1 MSKSGIHIKPSKK
14 GTFTAAA
21 KKHGKGVQEF
31 ARQVMANKE
40 NYSPAM
46 VKKANFAKNAAKW
59 KHEQGGAVDSH
70 YQELGGVHSMRPLPG
85 HQIPVGK
92 AFTPTPGHYY
102 PMYERDMQPL
112 PQKARYGA
120 DIEPFVYHGYS
131 DNTPM
136 GNGIK
141 KNLKG
146 KKSKYQSGGEMSQD
160 QQAASIIGGVLQAKQ
175 DKVDDATQKL
185 AQAAKFMMEYGGY
198 VPMAQ
203 AGFGL
208 PGIEGISN
216 QYVTP
221 EMAAA
226 ATANYTAAQNQAA
239 NPIATAAGITTNS
252 NMGLSTN
259 GLTHEVGHSGVFS
272 AEKGILGMQKQ
283 NAKTTPATVNKTKTE
298 EKKKKEIDY
307 KKMGMNA
314 VSIGLGL
321 ANIGIKDPTRHQYY
335 TPEDTP
341 YYNPYP
347 MGTGSQAIYEQGG
360 FVNSNAVDFPYRSGI
375 RFREGGEIMNVAS
388 LSNPIARMGG
398 NIRRN
403 IMSEYEQGGELELY
417 DARTG
422 AQPISE
428 NPNAGPIVEFKGPSH
443 EERNNVGSNGIP
455 MAWNGNE
462 VEVEGGETAFKDNQ
476 GNFQI
481 LGNMKN
487 PLTGRKFKQDG
498 KLIAKAE
505 RKADK
510 TMQKGLDLINSSDPD
525 NPYEMLRFNS
535 GKAKMQGATQKFQE
549 MEELRNNLANIQQ
562 QKLDLAASLG
572 IEPMEMDKKA
582 YFGKMM
588 TAQAGKKIGLGTKFG
603 DLEQP
608 FYKGMDTAY
617 VTAKVPKKGEKGK
630 AAAPAAYAPPLP
642 SSGIFGVP
650 QWQSQDEVPMME
662 PVYVT
667 AKRPNRQVPVL
678 TGQPTY
684 PNTSYPSWAS
694 SSNQPSA
701 EMPQIV
707 PANEVPMLD
716 GPMYKSPARAAS
728 ASQAPAT
735 QTVSTEDV
743 PLMPPV
749 YVTAKIPKKG
759 ANTTKTGT
767 SATSSTTSAA
777 KKAPATGKT
786 RGAGE
791 RPNGAPPTP
800 QGPDVTPRG
809 FLVPSIRPDFE
820 WPEDTPPTSVTTT
833 EETTNPPVQ
842 GQTYDFGVPPRVDLT
857 SDAEGFNIMNAYPEI
872 YAMATNR
879 YEPVLMQKYRPE
891 LLQPYQV
898 SFQDQ
903 LDRNTDTFRTMAQ
916 ASRWNPSAMG
926 AFAAQKYQA
935 DQGVLGNQFR
945 TNQEISAN
953 IANANRQIMNET
965 QQRNLGLA
973 DQQYVRQAQA
983 RANTNQRTF
992 DALQSLSTK
1001 KLQHQKAMNELK
1013 VMENLYN
1020 FRFDN
1025 DYRAQ
1030 YEGPQARFDKR
1041 VVYGTD
1047 EQGRPQLQLMP
1058 TSTAKTTE
1066 KKKGKY
1072 GMNLAKEFKN
1082 YK

>member
-85 HQIPVGK
+85 HQVPVGK

-112 PQKARYGA
+112 PQKAMYGA

-136 GNGIK
+136 GDGIK
-141 KNLKG
+141 TNWREPKKRLSARAGMLMAQTG
-146 KKSKYQSGGEMSQD
+146 KK
-160 QQAASIIGGVLQAKQ
+160 IL
-175 DKVDDATQKL
+175 
-185 AQAAKFMMEYGGY
+185 
-198 VPMAQ
+198 
-203 AGFGL
+203 GL
-208 PGIEGISN
+208 PEIEGAAN
-216 QYVTP
+216 MYVTP
-221 EMAAA
+221 EMTAA
-226 ATANYTAAQNQAA
+226 ATAQYTPAQNAAA
-239 NPIATAAGITTNS
+239 NPILTAS
-252 NMGLSTN
+252 
-259 GLTHEVGHSGVFS
+259 
-272 AEKGILGMQKQ
+272 Q
-283 NAKTTPATVNKTKTE
+283 TKTNVKSLLAPKVQRLYE
-298 EKKKKEIDY
+298 P
-307 KKMGMNA
+307 A
-314 VSIGLGL
+314 LGEGPE
-321 ANIGIKDPTRHQYY
+321 AEPMKDDPYY
-335 TPEDTP
+335 TPGEMAQQRGLAPDPRQFRDDTQNQLQQTYDTNKKARKKFDRSLNKLEKKDKSWIAPTVLAGLATVDSLIQGPTNRQYYNQYDEP

-347 MGTGSQAIYEQGG
+347 SGTGSQAIYEQGG

-417 DARTG
+417 DDRTG

-462 VEVEGGETAFKDNQ
+462 VEVEGGETAFKDDQ

-588 TAQAGKKIGLGTKFG
+588 TAQAGKKIGLGSKFG
-603 DLEQP
+603 DFTP
-608 FYKGMDTAY
+608 YS
-617 VTAKVPKKGEKGK
+617 VP
-630 AAAPAAYAPPLP
+630 PPTPYAPPLP
-642 SSGIFGVP
+642 TSGVFGVP
-650 QWQSQDEVPMME
+650 QWEPQGQVPMME
-662 PVYVT
+662 PVYET
-667 AKRPNRQVPVL
+667 AK
-678 TGQPTY
+678 T
-684 PNTSYPSWAS
+684 
-694 SSNQPSA
+694 
-701 EMPQIV
+701 
-707 PANEVPMLD
+707 
-716 GPMYKSPARAAS
+716 
-728 ASQAPAT
+728 
-735 QTVSTEDV
+735 
-743 PLMPPV
+743 
-749 YVTAKIPKKG
+749 PKKG
-759 ANTTKTGT
+759 ASTTTTGT

-791 RPNGAPPTP
+791 RPNGTPPTP

-809 FLVPSIRPDFE
+809 FLVPSIKPDFE

-872 YAMATNR
+872 YAMATNQV
-879 YEPVLMQKYRPE
+879 EPVLMQKYRPE

-953 IANANRQIMNET
+953 IANANRQIMNQT
-965 QQRNLGLA
+965 QQLNLGLA

-983 RANTNQRTF
+983 RANTRQRAF
-992 DALQSLSTK
+992 DSLQSLSTK

>member
-46 VKKANFAKNAAKW
+46 VKKANFARNAAKW
-59 KHEQGGAVDSH
+59 KHEEGGAVDSH

-85 HQIPVGK
+85 HQVPVGK

-120 DIEPFVYHGYS
+120 DIEPFVYHGYN
-131 DNTPM
+131 DTRRIAQ
-136 GNGIK
+136 GG
-141 KNLKG
+141 
-146 KKSKYQSGGEMSQD
+146 SKM
-160 QQAASIIGGVLQAKQ
+160 
-175 DKVDDATQKL
+175 
-185 AQAAKFMMEYGGY
+185 
-198 VPMAQ
+198 
-203 AGFGL
+203 FGL
-208 PGIEGISN
+208 PEIEGAAN
-216 QYVTP
+216 KYVTP

-252 NMGLSTN
+252 NIGLSTN
-259 GLTHEVGHSGVFS
+259 GLTHEVVHSQVPSTQAG
-272 AEKGILGMQKQ
+272 ALGMQKQ
-283 NAKTTPATVNKTKTE
+283 NAASTGLTNNTKNS
-298 EKKKKEIDY
+298 EKKKKD
-307 KKMGMNA
+307 K
-314 VSIGLGL
+314 SWIGPTLLTGL
-321 ANIGIKDPTRHQYY
+321 AMANEMIKGPANRQYY
-335 TPEDTP
+335 TQYDEP

-347 MGTGSQAIYEQGG
+347 SGTGSQAIYDQGG
-360 FVNSNAVDFPYRSGI
+360 FINSNAVDFPYKSGI

-403 IMSEYEQGGELELY
+403 MMSEYEQGGELELY
-417 DARTG
+417 DDRTG

-535 GKAKMQGATQKFQE
+535 GKAKMQGATQRFQE
-549 MEELRNNLANIQQ
+549 MEELRNNLAAIQQ
-562 QKLDLAASLG
+562 QKLDLAEALG
-572 IEPMEMDKKA
+572 VEPMEMDKKA

-588 TAQAGKKIGLGTKFG
+588 TAQGGKKIGFGTKFG

-608 FYKGMDTAY
+608 VYKGMDTAY
-617 VTAKVPKKGEKGK
+617 VTAKVPKKGAKGK
-630 AAAPAAYAPPLP
+630 VSTPASYAPPLP
-642 SSGIFGVP
+642 TSGIFGVP
-650 QWQSQDEVPMME
+650 QWQPQDKVPMME

-667 AKRPNRQVPVL
+667 TETPKKVASATT
-678 TGQPTY
+678 TGTPA
-684 PNTSYPSWAS
+684 AS
-694 SSNQPSA
+694 STAST
-701 EMPQIV
+701 
-707 PANEVPMLD
+707 AN
-716 GPMYKSPARAAS
+716 KAS
-728 ASQAPAT
+728 ATNNSRGA
-735 QTVSTEDV
+735 VER
-743 PLMPPV
+743 PLRPSM
-749 YVTAKIPKKG
+749 PKKVEIP
-759 ANTTKTGT
+759 TTMG
-767 SATSSTTSAA
+767 SIEAA
-777 KKAPATGKT
+777 VNNLP
-786 RGAGE
+786 E
-791 RPNGAPPTP
+791 RL
-800 QGPDVTPRG
+800 
-809 FLVPSIRPDFE
+809 FYE
-820 WPEDTPPTSVTTT
+820 TTT

-842 GQTYDFGVPPRVDLT
+842 GQTYNIGVPSRLDLT
-857 SDAEGFNIMNAYPEI
+857 SDAEPFNITNAYPEI
-872 YAMATNR
+872 YSMATNR

-903 LDRNTDTFRTMAQ
+903 LNRNTDTFRTMAK
-916 ASRWNPSAMG
+916 ASAWNPSAMG
-926 AFAAQKYQA
+926 ALAAQKYAA

-992 DALQSLSTK
+992 DTLQSLSTK

-1020 FRFDN
+1020 FRFGPN
-1025 DYRAQ
+1025 YRAE
-1030 YEGPQARFDKR
+1030 YAGPNAVFTDRY
-1041 VVYGTD
+1041 VYGVD
-1047 EQGRPQLQLMP
+1047 EFGRPLGPVP
-1058 TSTAKTTE
+1058 TQKTQTTKSSTKE
-1066 KKKGKY
+1066 GKKY
-1072 GMNLAKEFKN
+1072 GGSLAREFKN

>member
-46 VKKANFAKNAAKW
+46 VKKANFARNAAKW
-59 KHEQGGAVDSH
+59 KHEEGGAVDSH

-85 HQIPVGK
+85 HQVPVGK

-120 DIEPFVYHGYS
+120 DIEPFVYHGYN
-131 DNTPM
+131 DTRRIAQ
-136 GNGIK
+136 GG
-141 KNLKG
+141 
-146 KKSKYQSGGEMSQD
+146 SKM
-160 QQAASIIGGVLQAKQ
+160 
-175 DKVDDATQKL
+175 
-185 AQAAKFMMEYGGY
+185 
-198 VPMAQ
+198 
-203 AGFGL
+203 FGL
-208 PGIEGISN
+208 PEVEGAAN
-216 QYVTP
+216 KYVTP

-226 ATANYTAAQNQAA
+226 ATAKYTAAQNAA
-239 NPIATAAGITTNS
+239 ENPILTASQPKQSLKSLLAPQVQQVYEPGLNEAPDAEPIQ
-252 NMGLSTN
+252 LSTYYSPGEKAKQI
-259 GLTHEVGHSGVFS
+259 GLAPDPTQFRDDT
-272 AEKGILGMQKQ
+272 Q
-283 NAKTTPATVNKTKTE
+283 NQLQLAYDTDKKARKKFDKSL
-298 EKKKKEIDY
+298 EKKKDK
-307 KKMGMNA
+307 
-314 VSIGLGL
+314 SWIGPTLLTGL
-321 ANIGIKDPTRHQYY
+321 AMANEMIKGPANRQYY
-335 TPEDTP
+335 NQYDEP

-347 MGTGSQAIYEQGG
+347 SGTGSQAIYEQGG
-360 FVNSNAVDFPYRSGI
+360 FVNSNAVDFPYKSGI

-403 IMSEYEQGGELELY
+403 MMSEYEQGGELELY
-417 DARTG
+417 DDRTG
-422 AQPISE
+422 AQPISD

-510 TMQKGLDLINSSDPD
+510 TMQKGLDLVNNSDPD

-549 MEELRNNLANIQQ
+549 MEELRNNLAAIQQ
-562 QKLDLAASLG
+562 QKLDLAEALG
-572 IEPMEMDKKA
+572 VEPMEMDKKA

-588 TAQAGKKIGLGTKFG
+588 AAQPGVGLRSKFG
-603 DLEQP
+603 DFTP
-608 FYKGMDTAY
+608 YS
-617 VTAKVPKKGEKGK
+617 VP
-630 AAAPAAYAPPLP
+630 PPTPYAPPLP
-642 SSGIFGVP
+642 TSGIFGVP
-650 QWQSQDEVPMME
+650 QWQPQDEASTME
-662 PVYVT
+662 PVY
-667 AKRPNRQVPVL
+667 
-678 TGQPTY
+678 G
-684 PNTSYPSWAS
+684 
-694 SSNQPSA
+694 
-701 EMPQIV
+701 
-707 PANEVPMLD
+707 
-716 GPMYKSPARAAS
+716 
-728 ASQAPAT
+728 
-735 QTVSTEDV
+735 
-743 PLMPPV
+743 
-749 YVTAKIPKKG
+749 TAKIPKKG
-759 ANTTKTGT
+759 ASTTTTGT
-767 SATSSTTSAA
+767 PAASSTAAAA
-777 KKAPATGKT
+777 KRAPATFKT
-786 RGAGE
+786 RGPVT
-791 RPNGAPPTP
+791 RPDNTTPPTP

-809 FLVPSIRPDFE
+809 FLVPSIKPDFE
-820 WPEDTPPTSVTTT
+820 WPEDATTETTT
-833 EETTNPPVQ
+833 TETTNPPVE
-842 GQTYDFGVPPRVDLT
+842 GRKDKIGVPPRLDLT
-857 SDAEGFNIMNAYPEI
+857 SDAEPFNITNAYPEI
-872 YAMATNR
+872 YSMATNR

-903 LDRNTDTFRTMAQ
+903 LDRNTDTFRTMAK
-916 ASRWNPSAMG
+916 ASAWNPSAMG
-926 AFAAQKYQA
+926 ALAAQKYAA

-973 DQQYVRQAQA
+973 DQQYMRQAQA

-992 DALQSLSTK
+992 DTLQSLSTK

-1013 VMENLYN
+1013 VMENMYN
-1020 FRFDN
+1020 FRFDK
-1025 DYRAQ
+1025 DYRAK
-1030 YEGPQARFDKR
+1030 YEGPQAVFNDPLVAGIDKDGNPIYKSQL
-1041 VVYGTD
+1041 VPTTKKTD
-1047 EQGRPQLQLMP
+1047 E
-1058 TSTAKTTE
+1058 AK
-1066 KKKGKY
+1066 KSKY
-1072 GMNLAKEFKN
+1072 GISINREFKH

>member
-46 VKKANFAKNAAKW
+46 VKKANFARNAAKW
-59 KHEQGGAVDSH
+59 KHEEGGAVDSH

-85 HQIPVGK
+85 HQVPVGK

-112 PQKARYGA
+112 PQKAMYGA

-175 DKVDDATQKL
+175 DKVDDATEKL
-185 AQAAKFMMEYGGY
+185 AQVAKFMMEYGGY

-203 AGFGL
+203 
-208 PGIEGISN
+208 PGIKLPEVEGISS

-259 GLTHEVGHSGVFS
+259 GLTHEVVHSGVSS
-272 AEKGILGMQKQ
+272 ADNGILGMQKQ
-283 NAKTTPATVNKTKTE
+283 NTKATSASVNNKAKTE

-321 ANIGIKDPTRHQYY
+321 ANLGIKDPTRHQYY

-360 FVNSNAVDFPYRSGI
+360 FVNSNAVDFPYKSGI

-403 IMSEYEQGGELELY
+403 MMSEYEQGGELELY
-417 DARTG
+417 DDRTG
-422 AQPISE
+422 AQPISD

-481 LGNMKN
+481 LGNMRN

-510 TMQKGLDLINSSDPD
+510 TMQKGLDLVNNSDPD

-549 MEELRNNLANIQQ
+549 MEELRNNLAAIQQ
-562 QKLDLAASLG
+562 QKLDLAEALG
-572 IEPMEMDKKA
+572 VEPMEMDKKA

-588 TAQAGKKIGLGTKFG
+588 TAQGGKKIGFGTTFG

-617 VTAKVPKKGEKGK
+617 VTAKVPKKGAKGK
-630 AAAPAAYAPPLP
+630 APASASYAPPLP
-642 SSGIFGVP
+642 TSGIFGVP
-650 QWQSQDEVPMME
+650 QWQPQDEASMME

-667 AKRPNRQVPVL
+667 AKTPKKV
-678 TGQPTY
+678 
-684 PNTSYPSWAS
+684 
-694 SSNQPSA
+694 
-701 EMPQIV
+701 
-707 PANEVPMLD
+707 
-716 GPMYKSPARAAS
+716 AS
-728 ASQAPAT
+728 A
-735 QTVSTEDV
+735 
-743 PLMPPV
+743 
-749 YVTAKIPKKG
+749 
-759 ANTTKTGT
+759 TTTGT
-767 SATSSTTSAA
+767 TATSSTASAA
-777 KKAPATGKT
+777 KKAPATVKT

-791 RPNGAPPTP
+791 RPNGTPPLP
-800 QGPDVTPRG
+800 QGPEI
-809 FLVPSIRPDFE
+809 PSKEILIPKTR
-820 WPEDTPPTSVTTT
+820 PEDGVT
-833 EETTNPPVQ
+833 ELPPVSVRPPQ
-842 GQTYDFGVPPRVDLT
+842 KEQPPVEGRKDKIEVPPRVDLT
-857 SDAEGFNIMNAYPEI
+857 SDAEPFNWMNAYPEM
-872 YAMATNR
+872 YAMATNQV
-879 YEPVLMQKYRPE
+879 EPVLMQKYRPE

-916 ASRWNPSAMG
+916 ASGWNPSAMG
-926 AFAAQKYQA
+926 ALAAQKYQA

-983 RANTNQRTF
+983 RANTRQRAF
-992 DALQSLSTK
+992 DSLQSLSTK

-1020 FRFDN
+1020 YRFDPN
-1025 DYRAQ
+1025 YRAG
-1030 YEGPQARFDKR
+1030 YAGPNAVFTDRY
-1041 VVYGTD
+1041 VYGVD
-1047 EQGRPQLQLMP
+1047 EFGRPLGPVP
-1058 TSTAKTTE
+1058 TQKTQTTKSSTKE
-1066 KKKGKY
+1066 GKKY
-1072 GMNLAKEFKN
+1072 GGSLAREFKN